1 MRSTE
6 HAGSGPRRLRLVAT
20 IAGIVVALDAVTKAI
35 AADALAGRG
44 AVNLLGG
51 HFHLELYRNF
61 AGPGNILRG
70 HPVLVSILS
79 LTAVGLILVGAWSV
93 RTTSHAVA
101 IGLLLGGG
109 IGKPPLDRLL
119 RAPGPL
125 RGGVVDWIK
134 PTLSGG
140 SLNLA
145 DLAINAGRHRDPRR
159 TGTWLAP
166 PAPRPTRRRPG
177 AGIVLGRCNTIDSR
191 TVLRFLDLRLYAE
204 GIAEGACHWD
214 VGDGKVQ
221 RAGGARTTRISGG
234 RHRRPWLDRV
244 V

>member
-1 MRSTE
+1 MSIMRSTE
-6 HAGSGPRRLRLVAT
+6 HQCRHRRLRLVAT
-20 IAGIVVALDAVTKAI
+20 IAGVVAALDALTKAI
-35 AADALAGRG
+35 AAHALAGRG
-44 AVNLLGG
+44 VVNLLGG

-70 HPVLVSILS
+70 HPVLVSLLS
-79 LTAVGLILVGAWSV
+79 LTAVGLILVAAWSV

-109 IGKPPLDRLL
+109 VGNLLDRLL

-145 DLAINAGRHRDPRR
+145 DLAINAAVITILVALALDRLRQRRDRPGRDP
-159 TGTWLAP
+159 AP
-166 PAPRPTRRRPG
+166 A
-177 AGIVLGRCNTIDSR
+177 
-191 TVLRFLDLRLYAE
+191 
-204 GIAEGACHWD
+204 
-214 VGDGKVQ
+214 
-221 RAGGARTTRISGG
+221 
-234 RHRRPWLDRV
+234 
-244 V
+244 